1 MASNHPVELDMHDI
15 TITPV
20 FRHDSIEDVNASERE
35 GVLQKKIRTVV
46 EVRFAGTDRYQPV
59 FPVDE
64 HWQFQNGRSV
74 TYAERWADAYRN
86 FLSGSGQVAAGTPLE
101 MLRPYGIT
109 DAHLSLCRA
118 LKIYSIEALHRIEG
132 DAANGLQM
140 ARNDLKAMAKK
151 FIDARAN
158 REAPAEEVAALRA
171 EIEALKLQLAAP
183 SDGKSDTVVTEVV
196 PGADALEAAQQNA
209 NRETAANDQFVQ
221 MTDDQLRDFIEL
233 KSGAKPH
240 HRLSRDSLINAA
252 KEFAA

>member
-1 MASNHPVELDMHDI
+1 MAFQPVELDMHDI

-20 FRHDSIEDVNASERE
+20 FRHESIEDVNASERL
-35 GVLQKKIRTVV
+35 GTLQKSIRTVV
-46 EVRFAGTDRYQPV
+46 EVRFAGSDRYQPV
-59 FPVDE
+59 FPVDA

-101 MLRPYGIT
+101 MLRPFGIS

-118 LKIYSIEALHRIEG
+118 LKIYSIEALHMVEG

-140 ARNDLKAMAKK
+140 AKNDLKAMAKK
-151 FIDARAN
+151 FMDARSN
-158 REAPAEEVAALRA
+158 RDAPAEEMAALKA
-171 EIEALKLQLAAP
+171 EVEALKLKLAEA
-183 SDGKSDTVVTEVV
+183 SDGTKDTVVTEIV
-196 PGADALEAAQQNA
+196 PGVDALEAAQQKA
-209 NRETAANDQFVQ
+209 NREAAANDQFVQ
-221 MTDDQLRDFIEL
+221 MTDDQLRDFIEQ

>member
-1 MASNHPVELDMHDI
+1 MAFQPVELDMHDI

-20 FRHDSIEDVNASERE
+20 FRHESIEDVNASERE

-59 FPVDE
+59 FPVDA

-171 EIEALKLQLAAP
+171 EIEALKLKLAAP

-196 PGADALEAAQQNA
+196 PDEDALAKAQEQANLEAA
-209 NRETAANDQFVQ
+209 ANDKFDA
-221 MTDDQLRDFIEL
+221 MTDDELRAHIEA
-233 KSGAKPH
+233 KTGTKPH
-240 HRLSRDSLINAA
+240 HKLGRPSLLSAA
-252 KEFAA
+252 KELAA